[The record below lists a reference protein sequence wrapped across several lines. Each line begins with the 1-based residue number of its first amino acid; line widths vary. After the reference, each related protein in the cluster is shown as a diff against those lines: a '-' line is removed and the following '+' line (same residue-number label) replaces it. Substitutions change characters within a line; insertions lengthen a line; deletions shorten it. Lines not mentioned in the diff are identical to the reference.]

1 MNRRSS
7 AADADGSDE
16 HGAQAGGT
24 AAGRSRP
31 KGAEQ
36 TPLPRAQSGARPSG
50 RATGQATGRKADGR
64 DGAAGAILAAC
75 APLWRFFSAVGDI
88 SCHPHART
96 PQNGEKSLDLGL
108 VLCALIVLY
117 LFGGV

>member
-1 MNRRSS
+1 MSRRSS

-31 KGAEQ
+31 KGAEE

-64 DGAAGAILAAC
+64 DGAAGEFGRLC
-75 APLWRFFSAVGDI
+75 ASVAVFSAGGGEFCLF
-88 SCHPHART
+88 CHKNARK
-96 PQNGEKSLDLGL
+96 GEKTQKRGLKLCKTFDILPLG
-108 VLCALIVLY
+108 V
-117 LFGGV
+117 